1 MSASR
6 TAISAESAE
15 CAIKFPTD
23 AGGAAEKMGMD
34 PPASDTYPADA
45 MIGGGERLKG
55 RGRWGCG
62 RHHCVEKREIGTDIV
77 LNGNLNLN
85 RCVLCRGCDHV
96 DWLERS

>member
-45 MIGGGERLKG
+45 MIGGGEEDDG
-55 RGRWGCG
+55 RVGGDR
-62 RHHCVEKREIGTDIV
+62 VVVGTIAS
-77 LNGNLNLN
+77 
-85 RCVLCRGCDHV
+85 RRGKSAPISSRMV
-96 DWLERS
+96 T